1 MTIIQLE
8 YLLAV
13 ANCGSFSLAAEHC
26 FVTQPSLSMQV
37 KALEEELGVVLLDR
51 SKKPVIPTEAGDV
64 VLERARET
72 LRAYNNI
79 RESVAELKGETSGK
93 LRLGV
98 IPTIAPYL
106 LHKFIPAFV
115 RDYPKVELEISEMI
129 TSDIVEALKRD
140 RIDAALVASGT
151 CGEGI
156 LEQELFNDRFFA
168 YVSPENALYE
178 RSNIRIEDIDLRDL
192 VILSAGNC
200 MRDQIIELCQAKR
213 DMPSHYSFESGS
225 LDTLM
230 RIVDCTSCLT
240 IIPEMAVDFL
250 SVRMRRILQILHGL
264 FQNRVRRNEPRHNF
278 RLFGRQV
285 LEYRVQRIAG
295 YEGLATGGRHFDRYM
310 RNIDYTVVVRMQ
322 IIVVDCRNRNTFVFP
337 KFMKCRIGTVVF
349 LYISDVR
356 IQIGD
361 YLFLI
366 LFEFHNLKSFDV
378 ARDFLENDIFRRHD
392 LFRQRAYVGIN
403 NILLGTLRHDM
414 QRVNAERRQSVALV
428 VEIVARGVVSV

>member
-51 SKKPVIPTEAGDV
+51 SKKPVIPTEAGEV
-64 VLERARET
+64 VLEQARET
-72 LRAYNNI
+72 IKAYNYI
-79 RESVAELKGETSGK
+79 KEAVSELKGETAGK

-115 RDYPKVELEISEMI
+115 RDYPKKKDLTPTIDLSPKVELEISEMI

-156 LEQELFNDRFFA
+156 LEQELFNDRFYA
-168 YVSPENALYE
+168 YVSPENPLYE
-178 RSNIRIEDIDLRDL
+178 RQNIRIEEIDLKDL
-192 VILSAGNC
+192 VILSPGNC
-200 MRDQIIELCQAKR
+200 MRDQIIELCQAR
-213 DMPSHYSFESGS
+213 RSMPSHYSFESGS

-240 IIPEMAVDFL
+240 IIPEMAVEYIPSDRRDRLKTL
-250 SVRMRRILQILHGL
+250 SKGATSRKIAVA
-264 FQNRVRRNEPRHNF
+264 VRRTYVKNSIIRALTET
-278 RLFGRQV
+278 
-285 LEYRVQRIAG
+285 I
-295 YEGLATGGRHFDRYM
+295 LANVPGA
-310 RNIDYTVVVRMQ
+310 
-322 IIVVDCRNRNTFVFP
+322 
-337 KFMKCRIGTVVF
+337 K
-349 LYISDVR
+349 
-356 IQIGD
+356 
-361 YLFLI
+361 
-366 LFEFHNLKSFDV
+366 
-378 ARDFLENDIFRRHD
+378 A
-392 LFRQRAYVGIN
+392 
-403 NILLGTLRHDM
+403 
-414 QRVNAERRQSVALV
+414 
-428 VEIVARGVVSV
+428 